1 MEKSIVW
8 KGLRYD
14 TEEHCG
20 INYHGDHIM
29 VHSEIEGW
37 VNLKPVYA
45 EYWIKLDTSWNV
57 IEFEIST
64 HIADAE
70 YKYALKRDENGVWRD
85 KFGTH
90 PEYNNCSYI
99 DISLTPFTNTL
110 PINGLKLAEGQ
121 SKAIEVVYIDIM
133 KHEIRR
139 DEQHYKRTGSLK
151 YRFENDGSGFIADI
165 DADENGF
172 ITHYPE
178 LFDMIRIIH

>member
-20 INYHGDHIM
+20 INYHNDGSIV

-45 EYWIKLDTSWNV
+45 EYWIKMDAAWNV
-57 IEFEIST
+57 LEFEITS

-70 YKYALKRDENGVWRD
+70 YKYALKRDENGIWRD
-85 KFGTH
+85 KFGSH
-90 PEYNNCSYI
+90 PDYNDCHYI
-99 DISLTPFTNTL
+99 DISLTPLTNTL
-110 PINGLKLAEGQ
+110 PVNGLKLAEGE
-121 SKAIEVVYIDIM
+121 SRAIEVVYIDIM

-139 DEQHYKRTGSLK
+139 DEQHYKKTGGLQ
-151 YRFENDGSGFIADI
+151 YRFENDATGFIADI
-165 DADENGF
+165 EVDKGGF
-172 ITHYPE
+172 VTFYPG
-178 LFDMIRIIH
+178 LFEMIKVT